1 MKTLFIDCDAHLTDS
16 WASVYRADDPPI
28 DVNTEKFAR
37 DAVPKVA
44 AGYQIIIDDHTYF
57 PADILERCTSLKHIV
72 YLGTGASS
80 YVDMAAAERLGI
92 GVSTIKGYGDTAVAE
107 HAIALMLAAS
117 RDVARMDREIR
128 AGEWHVREGVQLR
141 GKVLGLVGFGG
152 VGREVARIAGGM
164 GMEVLAWNR
173 SRVETT
179 GARLVGL
186 EELLRHSDVISLH
199 LGLNDETRGFL
210 DTGRLAITKK
220 GVIIVNTA
228 RGAVIDDEAL
238 IAALA
243 SGHVRHAALDVFD
256 PEPLPAGHRF
266 ASIENVTLTAH
277 AAWSTPDAV
286 ETLMRRAIDLVRDA
300 RGKLA
305 SANSRG

>member
-1 MKTLFIDCDAHLTDS
+1 MKTLFIDCDAHLTAS
-16 WASVYRADDPPI
+16 WRSVYRPGDPEI
-28 DVNTEKFAR
+28 DVNTTPFER
-37 DAVPKVA
+37 DATAAVA

-57 PADILERCTSLKHIV
+57 PAAVLERCTSLKHIV

-92 GVSTIKGYGDTAVAE
+92 TVSTIKGYGDTAVAE
-107 HAIALMLAAS
+107 HAVALILAAS

-128 AGEWHVREGVQLR
+128 AGAWHVREGVQLR
-141 GKVLGLVGFGG
+141 GKTLGLIGFGG

-164 GMEVLAWNR
+164 GMEVIAWNR
-173 SRVETT
+173 SRLGDA
-179 GARLVGL
+179 GAKLVGL
-186 EELLRHSDVISLH
+186 EELLRHADVISLH

-210 DTGRLAITKK
+210 DAGRLAITKK

-228 RGAVIDDEAL
+228 RGAVIDDAAL

-243 SGHVRHAALDVFD
+243 SGHVRHAALDVFHE
-256 PEPLPAGHRF
+256 EPLPAGHRF

-286 ETLMRRAIDLVRDA
+286 ETLMRRAIDQVA
-300 RGKLA
+300 AAIAAGTK
-305 SANSRG
+305 